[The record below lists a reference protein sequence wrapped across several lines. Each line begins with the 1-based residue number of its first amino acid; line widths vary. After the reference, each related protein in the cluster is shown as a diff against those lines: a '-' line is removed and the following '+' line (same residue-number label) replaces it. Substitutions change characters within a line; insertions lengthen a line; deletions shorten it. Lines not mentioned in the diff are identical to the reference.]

1 MLKRMSAIESTND
14 TMTVGQRLMDLRK
27 RRGLSMRE
35 LADRSGASTSLISQV
50 ETGKTNPSVAKLQN
64 LAAALDVPVTYFFDP
79 EGELPRNSTGPAKLQ
94 NAAMRNGG
102 AQPVHPGVP
111 LEVVRSGERAVIEL
125 GQGVTWERLTPGG
138 RPGIEFLQV
147 TYPEGA
153 TSGPL
158 ASHYGEEFVLV
169 LEGTLEI
176 EFAFDTVVLS
186 AGDSLVFDSTV
197 PHRVSSVGDVAMKAI
212 WVNWTRPATGE
223 RDVVPGPHIYLE
235 IADWLSFPVGS
246 SASPSQG

>member
-1 MLKRMSAIESTND
+1 MLKRMSEIHSAGG

-27 RRGLSMRE
+27 SRGLSMRE
-35 LADRSGASTSLISQV
+35 LADRSGASTSLISQI
-50 ETGKTNPSVAKLQN
+50 ETGKTNPSVGKLQR
-64 LAAALDVPVTYFFDP
+64 LAAALDVPVTYFFDQAGKP
-79 EGELPRNSTGPAKLQ
+79 ERDGSGLSKPQKTTKRD
-94 NAAMRNGG
+94 G

-111 LEVVRSGERAVIEL
+111 LEVVRSGERAAIEL
-125 GQGVTWERLTPGG
+125 GRGVTWERLTPCG

-147 TYPEGA
+147 TYPRGA
-153 TSGPL
+153 SSGPL

-169 LEGTLEI
+169 IEGTLEL

-186 AGDSLVFDSTV
+186 PGDSLVFDSTV
-197 PHRVSSVGDVAMKAI
+197 PHRVSSVGDVAMRAI

-223 RDVVPGPHIYLE
+223 KDVVPGPHVYLE

-246 SASPSQG
+246 SATPSQG